1 MCLKNPLENKRH
13 RKARCVERMLKAE
26 ITSVLTKS
34 EGEKV
39 IASSPCSNSL
49 LQSVPAAA
57 LPPPTPLGSLSL
69 KALMLVCTAGGFWG
83 FIQHELLLSAVPSL

>member
-34 EGEKV
+34 EEEKV

-57 LPPPTPLGSLSL
+57 LPPPTPLGSLSPES
-69 KALMLVCTAGGFWG
+69 TDAGLHCWRFLGVY
-83 FIQHELLLSAVPSL
+83 SA